1 MAKKDNQKS
10 AYELEIEQI
19 QKKYDR
25 QLQELKRQSRYS
37 NRQSVRYA
45 ARGLGIIA
53 FGRRGSYDKER
64 GKDYLRMAGQM
75 NMENKI
81 VQSVEYQQIMR
92 DRQMELEAAK
102 QREIERRL
110 IERET
115 ERAVRQ
121 IEREEGRDPYDG
133 GTARVIP
140 EEREGVN
147 GLTAGQ
153 KAEISQLS
161 KQDPVQ
167 QNREFIQQIN
177 QSNSALVSQNETH
190 VTKGIGR

>member
-37 NRQSVRYA
+37 SRQSVRYA
-45 ARGLGIIA
+45 ARGLSIIA
-53 FGRRGSYDKER
+53 FGRRRSYDKER

-75 NMENKI
+75 DMENKI

-121 IEREEGRDPYDG
+121 IEREVM
-133 GTARVIP
+133 AKL
-140 EEREGVN
+140 REGQRADK
-147 GLTAGQ
+147 L
-153 KAEISQLS
+153 
-161 KQDPVQ
+161 
-167 QNREFIQQIN
+167 REY
-177 QSNSALVSQNETH
+177 AV
-190 VTKGIGR
+190 